1 MRVSLCIPVWNGAA
15 FLPEALASAIGQ
27 TFRDFELLVVD
38 DASDDASAAIAA
50 ATRDPRLR
58 LVRNERRL
66 GIPGC
71 WNRCLAEARG
81 DYVKFL
87 FQDDV
92 LTPVALASLVSALDA
107 EPGAV
112 LAFGRREIR
121 HEGDGD
127 MPLRG
132 EIYTAALTG
141 FYAFVRTAPSG
152 VLRGLDLVEGA
163 LESGRDLAINVI
175 GEPSFVLFRR
185 DAVLRAGGFDPS
197 FAQLVDWELYLRLA
211 RYGAV
216 VFCDEPLGVFRV
228 HPRAQSIA
236 NRQGLLM
243 PREYVRLLGRIED
256 SYGPDLR
263 RSRDVDLRVALWRY
277 RAHLLGESIRSVLR
291 RR

>member
-1 MRVSLCIPVWNGAA
+1 TA
-15 FLPEALASAIGQ
+15 
-27 TFRDFELLVVD
+27 D
-38 DASDDASAAIAA
+38 
-50 ATRDPRLR
+50 DPRLR

-81 DYVKFL
+81 EYVKFL
-87 FQDDV
+87 FQDDL
-92 LTPVALASLVSALDA
+92 LTPGALATLVNALES
-107 EPGAV
+107 EPRAG
-112 LAFGRREIR
+112 LAFGPREIR

-132 EIYTAALTG
+132 EIYGAALEA
-141 FYAFVRTAPSG
+141 FYASLRAAPSP
-152 VLRGLDLVEGA
+152 VLRGPDLVEGA

-185 DAVLRAGGFDPS
+185 AAVVRAGGFDPS

-211 RYGAV
+211 REGPV

-243 PREYVRLLGRIED
+243 PRGVVRLLRRIQEL
-256 SYGPDLR
+256 YGPDLHR
-263 RSRDVDLRVALWRY
+263 GPDTHLR
-277 RAHLLGESIRSVLR
+277 
-291 RR
+291 